1 MKVILKTFSFV
12 LVLALVGMTENLK
25 PVTANIQLAQT
36 SGKVKKKV
44 NNSPIP
50 LALPTKAD
58 IKLKN
63 GNSMTAKVTAF
74 DSKGQKIEFSYG
86 RTSKS
91 LPVTQV
97 QQVVFRK
104 EEDSLVYTATGKLVI
119 RGEDNSKAIQT
130 VWSNLPLEAFEL
142 VNSQRGQAKV
152 NLTTVKKPREL
163 SQIQSV
169 AVKSVYIADEIEF
182 SPTGKM

>member
-1 MKVILKTFSFV
+1 
-12 LVLALVGMTENLK
+12 
-25 PVTANIQLAQT
+25 
-36 SGKVKKKV
+36 
-44 NNSPIP
+44 
-50 LALPTKAD
+50 
-58 IKLKN
+58 
-63 GNSMTAKVTAF
+63 
-74 DSKGQKIEFSYG
+74 FSYG

-119 RGEDNSKAIQT
+119 RGEDNSKAIQF

-169 AVKSVYIADEIEF
+169 AVKSVYI
-182 SPTGKM
+182 